1 MSSCRRVTSAM
12 PTAPGGYSALRY
24 KPNAVPLFG
33 WSVLARFQFGVIPLA
48 LLLLLSTE
56 RHSYAED
63 GAVTAGYALS
73 AGLLGPVRSRCADR
87 YGHGRLLV
95 VFAGLNAAGLIVL
108 AVLASAPWPLLLVVA
123 IFAGCLPP
131 PVGPV
136 MRSAWRVLADG
147 EPRLRAAYSLDAVSE
162 EVLFVVAPLVA
173 AARVARWSASAV

>member
-108 AVLASAPWPLLLVVA
+108 AVLASAPWPLLLVGRSLLGA
-123 IFAGCLPP
+123 CHLRLGRSC
-131 PVGPV
+131 GPHGAFSPTANRGFGRRTPWTPSRR
-136 MRSAWRVLADG
+136 RSFSSW
-147 EPRLRAAYSLDAVSE
+147 
-162 EVLFVVAPLVA
+162 
-173 AARVARWSASAV
+173 ARSW